1 MSKIMDLRQKR
12 ADLWEQTK
20 KFLDEAKRDGDVL
33 CADDV
38 AKYEKMEAD
47 IVALG
52 KEIDILERQA
62 EMEKKLN
69 APTSKP
75 VVNTPDGGG
84 KEKTGRASDEYKN
97 AFWKAM
103 QNKYSYAVQDALQIG
118 EDSEGGYLVP
128 DEFENKLIDKLADEN
143 FIRSL
148 ATVVTSAN
156 GDKKIPVVA
165 SHGAAVWTDEE
176 GES

>member
-33 CADDV
+33 CTDDV

-103 QNKYSYAVQDALQIG
+103 NIYATRTLTTESTAVLIPYKTQEIID
-118 EDSEGGYLVP
+118 DGGLYYGI
-128 DEFENKLIDKLADEN
+128 NSI
-143 FIRSL
+143 
-148 ATVVTSAN
+148 
-156 GDKKIPVVA
+156 
-165 SHGAAVWTDEE
+165 SHNLLMCNNAWM
-176 GES
+176 